1 MAATGEQRH
10 GRNRQEMNV
19 RLSRCATDWGNERAT
34 LSLTSVVRCQWG
46 ERPPNRCGHQKMRE
60 RLFNTLAV
68 EQKKRSHE
76 RLTQGALLVSIDGAE
91 LVLSELKRIKIEGQ
105 FIVGAC
111 EHAAGSK
118 KSRTRCVSDNNSSHA
133 ARTFSVRPLRRTPW
147 AHTAR

>member
-1 MAATGEQRH
+1 
-10 GRNRQEMNV
+10 MNV

-34 LSLTSVVRCQWG
+34 FSLASVVRCLWG

-60 RLFNTLAV
+60 SLFNTLAV

-111 EHAAGSK
+111 EHVNGLFAADFVAVDYRGDANGVFVP
-118 KSRTRCVSDNNSSHA
+118 RLA
-133 ARTFSVRPLRRTPW
+133 FLQ
-147 AHTAR
+147 

>member
-1 MAATGEQRH
+1 
-10 GRNRQEMNV
+10 
-19 RLSRCATDWGNERAT
+19 
-34 LSLTSVVRCQWG
+34 
-46 ERPPNRCGHQKMRE
+46 MRE

-111 EHAAGSK
+111 EHVNGLFAADFVAVDYRGDANGVFVP
-118 KSRTRCVSDNNSSHA
+118 RLA
-133 ARTFSVRPLRRTPW
+133 FLQ
-147 AHTAR
+147 